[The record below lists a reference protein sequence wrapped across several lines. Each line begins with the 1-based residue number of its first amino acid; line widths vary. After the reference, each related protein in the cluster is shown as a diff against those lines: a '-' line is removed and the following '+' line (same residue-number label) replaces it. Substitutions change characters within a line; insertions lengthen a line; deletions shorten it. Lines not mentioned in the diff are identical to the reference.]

1 MLLAN
6 AYNELPDKEIH
17 SVSIVELAA
26 KLGFGDG
33 NREYLKEVLKSIVDC
48 TVEWNVLGK
57 DKEEEWGAASL
68 LAKVRMLR

>member
-48 TVEWNVLGK
+48 KVEWNVLGK

-68 LAKVRMLR
+68 LAEVRMLR